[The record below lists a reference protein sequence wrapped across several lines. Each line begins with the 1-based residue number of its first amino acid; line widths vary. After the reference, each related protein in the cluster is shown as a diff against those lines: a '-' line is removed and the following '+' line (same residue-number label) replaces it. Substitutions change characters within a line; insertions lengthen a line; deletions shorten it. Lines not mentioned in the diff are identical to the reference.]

1 MREGAGFRWFRRV
14 ALTVVALFTAAPLWV
29 IVSSSIV
36 PPADV
41 RGPFHWIPRS
51 VTLAPYLDTWAT
63 TGLGRSLVN
72 SVVVAAAATAA
83 SVVVAVFAA
92 YAIARFDFAG
102 RRAFGLLVL
111 STQVMPAMVVFLPL
125 FVVYAAFDRWWGI
138 GLIGSH
144 GGLILTY
151 LAFSLP
157 VCIWVLT
164 GVFADVRR
172 DLEDAAAMD
181 GLGRV
186 GTLLRVVLPIAR
198 PALAAVAVLSFAL
211 AWGEVMMASVLTT
224 QDTRTVAVGLQSY
237 LSAPSVQW
245 NQLMAAC
252 VISSIP
258 AVAGF
263 VAIRRYLMRGWT
275 HPL

>member
-1 MREGAGFRWFRRV
+1 MI
-14 ALTVVALFTAAPLWV
+14 ALLTAAPLWV
-29 IVSSSIV
+29 IVSSSV
-36 PPADV
+36 RPLADV
-41 RGPFHWIPRS
+41 RGPFHWIPRN
-51 VTLAPYLDTWAT
+51 VTLQPYLDTWST
-63 TGLGRSLVN
+63 IGLGRYLVN
-72 SVVVAAAATAA
+72 SVIVASAATVA
-83 SVVVAVFAA
+83 SVVVSVFAA
-92 YAIARFDFAG
+92 YAVSRIDFVG

-111 STQVMPAMVVFLPL
+111 SAQVLPAMFVFLPL
-125 FVVYAAFDRWWGI
+125 FIVYASLDRWWGV
-138 GLIGSH
+138 GLIGSY

-151 LAFSLP
+151 LTFSLP

-164 GVFADVRR
+164 GTFSGLRR

-186 GTLLRVVLPIAR
+186 GTLLRVVVPIAR
-198 PALAAVAVLSFAL
+198 PALAAVAVFSFAL
-211 AWGEVMMASVLTT
+211 AWSEVMIASVLTT

-237 LSAPSVQW
+237 LSAPSVLW

-263 VAIRRYLMRGWT
+263 LSIRRFVMRGWSQ
-275 HPL
+275 PL